1 MTPTCARPA
10 CNEPAVA
17 TYNFDGLKRIVWL
30 SPLDDGGRSAG
41 DLCQKHADRMR
52 APLHWELH
60 DLREATPTSVH
71 PIRSKEPGESTPMLE
86 RAFRASKAG

>member
-1 MTPTCARPA
+1 M

-17 TYNFDGLKRIVWL
+17 TFNFDGLKRIVWV
-30 SPLDDGGRSAG
+30 SVLDEGTGRSAG

-52 APLHWELH
+52 APKHWELH
-60 DLREATPTSVH
+60 DLRSGSPTSVH
-71 PIRSKEPGESTPMLE
+71 PLPARAKEDASTPMLD